1 MENDNT
7 PVISVIIPVYKV
19 ENYIARCLQTILKQ
33 SYKKLEIIIVDDGSP
48 DDSIQ
53 IAKEIVGDDPRVQFI
68 YKENGGLSD
77 ARNYGLDVA
86 TGEFIVFVDSD
97 DYVEP
102 NYIKNLYKNI
112 SRTQADIAM
121 CSFVIVDEHGK
132 QIYDVLDVTSDGE
145 LYTGREVLS
154 LMLKDLGYKYI
165 VAWNKMYRSSLF
177 KENRFKVGKL
187 FEDEFMSTPLFYNLN
202 RIVMI
207 EEVLYNYVQRHGSIM
222 QSSMNE
228 EKILTKI
235 ELHTERID
243 FYKKQQD
250 GELLERAK
258 QVYCNWIVTTSSNV
272 EILNQ
277 KLLDIL
283 QGNFRKNYP
292 KKVYSIPLMLQNVL
306 GYIDIRLAAY
316 VKSKVLK

>member
-19 ENYIARCLQTILKQ
+19 ENYIARCLQTILEQ

-48 DDSIQ
+48 DDSIP

-102 NYIKNLYKNI
+102 NYIKNLHENI
-112 SRTQADIAM
+112 SKTQADIAM

-132 QIYDVLDVTSDGE
+132 QIYDVLDVTSDGS

-228 EKILTKI
+228 QKIVTKM
-235 ELHTERID
+235 ELHTERIG
-243 FYKKQQD
+243 FYKERQD

-258 QVYCNWIVTTSSNV
+258 QVYCNWIVTTSSNA
-272 EILNQ
+272 EIVNQ
-277 KLLDIL
+277 KLLTVL
-283 QGNFRKNYP
+283 QENFRKNCP
-292 KKVYSIPLMLQNVL
+292 KKVYSVPLMLQNVL